1 MSVLVRSWNLF
12 HGNTKPPGRVAHL
25 ERMVRLAVE
34 DDPDLVLL
42 QEVPAWA
49 LRRLDG
55 WSERNAVGDVAA
67 PPTLGPIPSTYW
79 IGQALTALNPGLLR
93 SAFSGQANAILVASR
108 VRLEQH
114 ERLVLN
120 PAAFRRREAKRL
132 GLGVLPR
139 LAWAGERRV
148 CQALRVALPDGRN
161 ALVANLHATSYP
173 PDDRLAE
180 TELRRAAAWV
190 DGLSR
195 PDDVVVLGGDL
206 NQRARSSSVLQ
217 ELLGEGYSDPGT
229 GIDHILVR
237 GAELERPLTRWRDER
252 RLLEGKLLSD
262 HAPVEVTIR

>member
-49 LRRLDG
+49 LRRLDD
-55 WSERNAVGDVAA
+55 WSERTAVGDVAA
-67 PPTLGPIPSTYW
+67 PPMLGPIPSTYW
-79 IGQALTALNPGLLR
+79 IGHAVTAVNPGLLR
-93 SAFSGQANAILVASR
+93 SAFSGQANAILASPRLR
-108 VRLEQH
+108 VEAHDQ
-114 ERLVLN
+114 LVLN
-120 PAAFRRREAKRL
+120 PPRFRRREARRL

-148 CQALRVALPDGRN
+148 CQALRVVLADGRN
-161 ALVANLHATSYP
+161 ALIANLHATSYP

-180 TELRRAAAWV
+180 TELRRAAKWV
-190 DGLSR
+190 DGLSG
-195 PDDVVVLGGDL
+195 PVDVVVLGGDL
-206 NQRARSSSVLQ
+206 NQRPATSAVLGT
-217 ELLGEGYSDPGT
+217 LAGEGYSAPGA

-237 GAELERPLTRWRDER
+237 GAELERPLSRWPEER
-252 RLLEGKLLSD
+252 RLLDGKLLSD
-262 HAPVEVTIR
+262 HAPVELTIR

>member
-12 HGNTKPPGRVAHL
+12 HGNTRPPGRVAPL

-49 LRRLDG
+49 LRRLDD
-55 WSERNAVGDVAA
+55 WSERTAVGDVAA

-79 IGQALTALNPGLLR
+79 IGHALTVLNPGLLR
-93 SAFSGQANAILVASR
+93 SAFTGQANAILVAPR
-108 VRLEQH
+108 VRVEAHEQ
-114 ERLVLN
+114 LVLN
-120 PAAFRRREAKRL
+120 PAGFRRREARRL
-132 GLGVLPR
+132 GLGLLPR

-148 CQALRVALPDGRN
+148 CQVVRVVLADGRT

-173 PDDRLAE
+173 PDDRLPQA
-180 TELRRAAAWV
+180 ELRRAAEWV

-195 PDDVVVLGGDL
+195 PDDIVVLGGDL
-206 NQRARSSSVLQ
+206 NQRVGTSSLLE
-217 ELLGEGYSDPGT
+217 ELAGKGYSAPGP

-237 GAELERPLTRWRDER
+237 GAELERPLTRWPDVR
-252 RLLEGKLLSD
+252 RVLDSKLLSD
-262 HAPVEVTIR
+262 HAPVEVTVR

>member
-1 MSVLVRSWNLF
+1 VSVLVRSWNLF
-12 HGNTKPPGRVAHL
+12 HGNTNPPGRVAHL
-25 ERMVRLAVE
+25 DRMVRLAVE

-49 LRRLDG
+49 LRRLDD
-55 WSERNAVGDVAA
+55 WSDRTALADVAA

-93 SAFSGQANAILVASR
+93 SAFSGQANAILVAPR
-108 VRLEQH
+108 VRIDGHEQ
-114 ERLVLN
+114 LVLN
-120 PAAFRRREAKRL
+120 PPGFRRREARRL

-139 LAWAGERRV
+139 LAWAGERRM
-148 CQALRVALPDGRN
+148 CQALRVVLADGRN

-173 PDDRLAE
+173 PDDRPAGA
-180 TELRRAAAWV
+180 ELRRAADWV

-206 NQRARSSSVLQ
+206 NQRGGSSAVLG
-217 ELLGEGYSDPGT
+217 ELAGEGYSSPGP

-237 GAELERPLTRWRDER
+237 GAGLERPLTRWPDER
-252 RLLEGKLLSD
+252 RLLDGKLLSD
-262 HAPVEVTIR
+262 HAPVELTIR

>member
-1 MSVLVRSWNLF
+1 MSVLARSWNLF

-25 ERMVRLAVE
+25 ERMVRLALE

-49 LRRLDG
+49 LRRLDD
-55 WSERNAVGDVAA
+55 WSGRTAVGDVAA

-79 IGQALTALNPGLLR
+79 IGHALTALNPGLLR

-108 VRLEQH
+108 VGVEAH

-120 PAAFRRREAKRL
+120 PAGFRRREAKRL
-132 GLGVLPR
+132 GLGVVAR
-139 LAWAGERRV
+139 LAWAGELRV
-148 CQALRVALPDGRN
+148 CQALRLVLADGRN

-173 PDDRLAE
+173 PDDRLPEA
-180 TELRRAAAWV
+180 ELRRAAEWV
-190 DGLSR
+190 DGMSR

-206 NQRARSSSVLQ
+206 NQSVQTSSLLE
-217 ELLGEGYSDPGT
+217 ELSLDGYSPPGP

-237 GAELERPLTRWRDER
+237 GAELERPLTRWPDAR
-252 RLLEGKLLSD
+252 RRLEGKLLSD

>member
-25 ERMVRLAVE
+25 ERMVRLSVV

-49 LRRLDG
+49 LRRLDD
-55 WSERNAVGDVAA
+55 WSERTAVGDVAA
-67 PPTLGPIPSTYW
+67 PPTLGPMPSTYW

-93 SAFSGQANAILVASR
+93 SAFSGQANAILVARR
-108 VRLEQH
+108 VRVEAH
-114 ERLVLN
+114 ELLVLN
-120 PAAFRRREAKRL
+120 PSGFRRREGRRL
-132 GLGVLPR
+132 GLGALAR

-148 CQALRVALPDGRN
+148 CQALRVVLADGRN
-161 ALVANLHATSYP
+161 ALVANLHATSFP

-180 TELRRAAAWV
+180 TELRRAADWV
-190 DGLSR
+190 GGLAG

-206 NQRARSSSVLQ
+206 NQRGGSSSVVQ
-217 ELLGEGYSDPGT
+217 ELAGEGYSAPGP

-237 GAELERPLTRWRDER
+237 GAELESALTRWPDER
-252 RLLEGKLLSD
+252 RLLDGKLLSD
-262 HAPVEVTIR
+262 HAPVDVRIR